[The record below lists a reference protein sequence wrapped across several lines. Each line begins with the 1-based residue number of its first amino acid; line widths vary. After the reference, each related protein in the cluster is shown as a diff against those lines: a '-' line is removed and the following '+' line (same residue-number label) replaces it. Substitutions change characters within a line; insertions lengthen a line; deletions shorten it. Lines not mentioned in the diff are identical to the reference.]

1 MVHDPYVLPEGLP
14 VPEDDGA
21 ADHLVGMHVP
31 RLTVPSSLGDVAFD
45 ELTADRAVIYFYPR
59 TGRPGKPVPPGW
71 DAVPGARGC
80 TPHSCGFR
88 DHAAE
93 LAVFGARV
101 AGVSAQPLD
110 EQVEFATRTKMPF
123 PIISDA
129 TLALAEALSLPTFDF
144 DGDRLYKRLAL
155 IAEEQTIVKVFY
167 PVFPPDRNAE
177 AVLEWLSENRP
188 PRGDT
193 RLSRGQRSS
202 TSHSSSLASKSGSG
216 SASSSG
222 PPRATSAS
230 GSGSGSMSS
239 SSIRR
244 ARSSRT
250 GPS

>member
-1 MVHDPYVLPEGLP
+1 MAHDRHVLPEGLP
-14 VPEDDGA
+14 APEDDGA
-21 ADHLVGMHVP
+21 ADHLVGMNVP
-31 RLTVPSSLGDVAFD
+31 RLTLPSSLGEIALG

-59 TGRPGKPVPPGW
+59 TGRPGEPIPPGW

-80 TPHSCGFR
+80 TPQSCGFR

-93 LAVFGARV
+93 LAMLGARV
-101 AGVSAQPLD
+101 AGVSAQPLA
-110 EQVEFATRTKMPF
+110 EQLEFATRTNMPF
-123 PIISDA
+123 PIISDE

-144 DGDRLYKRLAL
+144 EGDRLLKRLAL

-177 AVLEWLSENRP
+177 DVLEWLSENRGP
-188 PRGDT
+188 SAGT
-193 RLSRGQRSS
+193 RFSRGQPPS
-202 TSHSSSLASKSGSG
+202 TAHSSSSASKSGSG
-216 SASSSG
+216 SASSSR
-222 PPRATSAS
+222 PPPGRS
-230 GSGSGSMSS
+230 GSGAGSGSMSS